1 MEISVQ
7 VLFLAQL
14 LLRMLILK
22 GLGENLFF
30 SLKYQLALQQQP
42 VDSRNLIFLSYSLH
56 SIELKIVKEFEFE
69 I

>member
-1 MEISVQ
+1 
-7 VLFLAQL
+7 
-14 LLRMLILK
+14 MLILK